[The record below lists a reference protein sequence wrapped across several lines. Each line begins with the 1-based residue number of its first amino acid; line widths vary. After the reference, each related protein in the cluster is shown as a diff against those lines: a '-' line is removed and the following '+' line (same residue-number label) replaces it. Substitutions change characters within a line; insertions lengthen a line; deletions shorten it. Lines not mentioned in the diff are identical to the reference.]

1 MALDGLRPAN
11 VQNNPVSL
19 PRVFLSNFTRPRK
32 DYIGSVIEGTRFLIE
47 SVVVFFCPIHNAPIR
62 HCSMQTFIFNILTV
76 FQSIIA
82 SDRFISFV
90 LAKLRRFSLTG
101 VLFAQF

>member
-1 MALDGLRPAN
+1 
-11 VQNNPVSL
+11 
-19 PRVFLSNFTRPRK
+19 
-32 DYIGSVIEGTRFLIE
+32 
-47 SVVVFFCPIHNAPIR
+47 
-62 HCSMQTFIFNILTV
+62 MQTFIFNILTV